1 MVILLS
7 SFFSFSSPFFTAEA
21 DFILVILA
29 AGFAMAAALAAA
41 TLSAAAEGFSGVLLL
56 AARLMV
62 AEAEAALLLE
72 VPANR
77 PLEVAEAVF
86 A

>member
-1 MVILLS
+1 
-7 SFFSFSSPFFTAEA
+7 
-21 DFILVILA
+21 LA

-72 VPANR
+72 
-77 PLEVAEAVF
+77 
-86 A
+86 